1 VRYMVMHYQT
11 QDMEDGIMPSPET
24 QAAIEEYM
32 REAAMSGVL
41 LSGEGVFPSSA
52 GARVEVTDGKVRVID
67 GPFAEAKELI
77 GGFAILEV
85 DSLAEAVEH
94 AASSRSSS
102 ARSASTYVASSR
114 PRTCSNTQAGLDR
127 PPPP

>member
-1 VRYMVMHYQT
+1 MRYMVMHYQT

-41 LSGEGVFPSSA
+41 LSGGSFPA
-52 GARVEVTDGKVRVID
+52 QPACRGQRRKVRVID

-94 AASSRSSS
+94 ARKFALLVGSERVDVRRVVE
-102 ARSASTYVASSR
+102 AEDL
-114 PRTCSNTQAGLDR
+114 Q
-127 PPPP
+127 